1 MKKIAFF
8 DVKQY
13 DIASFDKFNGK
24 DGLSFKYF
32 ETRLTPDT
40 VQLARGFDGICVFV
54 NDIFNELCYKS
65 EKKDNDEEIKAKANI
80 FVNDLFNQFG
90 I

>member
-13 DIASFDKFNGK
+13 DIASFDKYNGK

-40 VQLARGFDGICVFV
+40 VQLARGFDGI
-54 NDIFNELCYKS
+54 
-65 EKKDNDEEIKAKANI
+65 
-80 FVNDLFNQFG
+80 
-90 I
+90 